1 MLVRSVTM
9 LLLRHGQSEWNAA
22 GRWQGTADSPLT
34 DLGRQQARQIGAL
47 LAAAGMPISNV
58 WSSDLERA
66 SRTASIIGEI
76 LGLEVTTDPLLR
88 EAHAGEWEGMTAGEI
103 ARDWPGHLE
112 QHLRPPGF
120 ETFESVV
127 ARALAGLRAIAAAGD
142 ESDGIALVIAHTGLM
157 RAIRRHLGA
166 EEGRIPN
173 LGGTWLTIHPPAIDP
188 DSSTSDPLDTSGIAV
203 GDVFDPAGIA
213 VTGVDIHGEDPG
225 HQADQPEADRTPEQ

>member
-1 MLVRSVTM
+1 M

-22 GRWQGTADSPLT
+22 GRWQGIADSPLT
-34 DLGRQQARQIGAL
+34 DLGRHQARQIGEL
-47 LAAAGMPISNV
+47 LAAAEIQFSNV

-66 SRTASIIGEI
+66 WQTASIIGEI
-76 LGLEVTTDPLLR
+76 LGVDVRTDPMLR

-120 ETFESVV
+120 ESFESVV
-127 ARALAGLRAIAAAGD
+127 ARALVGLRAIAAAGD
-142 ESDGIALVIAHTGLM
+142 QSDGFALVVAHTGLM

-173 LGGTWLTIHPPAIDP
+173 LGGAWLTIHPPATGP
-188 DSSTSDPLDTSGIAV
+188 DSSTGDPLDTSGIV
-203 GDVFDPAGIA
+203 IGDVFDPAGIA

-225 HQADQPEADRTPEQ
+225 HEADQPDTDRTPEQ